1 LQNDSEIKIEEIQ
14 DNNKAKQNSED
25 NNLSINLINK
35 IIFQKCCVKVTL
47 IINNEFQI
55 TFYDSAFLFLL
66 FFLFFFFSY
75 NHAFIYD
82 YIKGIQPVSY
92 KLQQC
97 VEALLLKYVYSIQPY
112 LLNLMK

>member
-1 LQNDSEIKIEEIQ
+1 MIVKLKSKKFKIIIK
-14 DNNKAKQNSED
+14 
-25 NNLSINLINK
+25 LNK
-35 IIFQKCCVKVTL
+35 ILKRIIYPLIFQKCFVKVTL

>member
-35 IIFQKCCVKVTL
+35 IIFQKCC
-47 IINNEFQI
+47 
-55 TFYDSAFLFLL
+55 DSAFLFLL

>member
-1 LQNDSEIKIEEIQ
+1 LNNSVKTETQQTDKTLQNDSEIKIEEIQ

-66 FFLFFFFSY
+66 FFFYFFLF
-75 NHAFIYD
+75 
-82 YIKGIQPVSY
+82 
-92 KLQQC
+92 L
-97 VEALLLKYVYSIQPY
+97 
-112 LLNLMK
+112 